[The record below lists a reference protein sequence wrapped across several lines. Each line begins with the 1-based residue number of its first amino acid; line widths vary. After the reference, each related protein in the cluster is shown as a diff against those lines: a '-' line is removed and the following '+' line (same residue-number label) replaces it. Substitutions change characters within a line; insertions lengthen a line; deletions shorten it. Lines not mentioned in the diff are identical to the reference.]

1 MATKKKKKSYID
13 QVLSGEYEYTLVNM
27 NKTSSKKT
35 STNKTTSSNKN
46 TTGKKSYTEQ
56 VLSGEYEY
64 TLFNKAQKQKEERE
78 LKKQSQV
85 SSFTNNALTRTSQK
99 ISSFLLG
106 KDDEEDIAPVKPTV
120 TTPSYT
126 TNEDGYT
133 LIGKSYGD
141 YFYEDYVN
149 MKDYPIVQKDG
160 NFYILNPNAKKPEEK
175 YLAFAPRGS
184 TMPVMTTQ
192 EIKDKEYEEAVRN
205 GYVNRNQ
212 THGLSSYDLVK
223 LDSADLTPNERKE
236 YTKDLKRQQKEEDEE
251 ADRKNKIRYGGAGLK
266 GTLGELEYYWDNLT
280 ENVDEEVVDPIKNA
294 PESYKMGKMSEELG
308 LEAYKS
314 MMGEENNYEELKK
327 EYDKYAMFNQDIATD
342 DSMISQSIQS
352 MPNQW
357 GGFKEGVKGGGVGS
371 IIGGILGGGVGYF
384 TGNTGKGA
392 LLGAKYGGGAGYTV
406 GQMEYTYK
414 LEAGLQYQ
422 TLIEMGVPEDIAKEE
437 AQKVG
442 TANALIE
449 GGESLLD
456 LVTLGRASAGK
467 ELLKQG
473 LLKKYGLET
482 VESWALNTVVV
493 NPLSEGLEEGLQEKS
508 SIEGEK
514 RATKKA
520 GIERDDSQD
529 AERIWDSAKVGAFSG
544 LMFGGATAIT
554 TKGVSAGVN
563 KVTSNKT
570 TYTQNEQAVIDK
582 EVENRVAEAEKN
594 GKELTTK
601 EKNEIKAEVIEDLEN
616 GYISTDSIENTL
628 GGDTYTSL
636 NEIRNNKTKIEQE
649 INELENKPYAQL
661 TVKEN
666 DRLKALRE
674 ELSAIDTNTLET
686 QLRSEMDGKIAND
699 NRLQRSYVEKYNR
712 SQKFTRNESE
722 KSDNANI
729 NDFYTSMEEAN
740 VNNTK
745 KTHDFTSFVSNI
757 IKDKGIK
764 ARAVNYD
771 ILVKEGRIYKDTDGQ
786 YKFIENGKK
795 TDRVAN
801 INGFKENGVLNI
813 NMQSSKA
820 FEMTVG
826 HELGEFIKDSD
837 STAYEQLKNI
847 AIELGKADGSYSEG
861 TLESY
866 IKAYGELTDDATDE
880 YVNDKLGELFDNDQF
895 VTRISEN
902 RSLLRKIIDELKY
915 LVEYATA
922 GSSEKRKLISLQH
935 KLENKF
941 REVYKKT
948 DLTKESSED
957 TRYSIGGLKGVNNLK
972 NREYVQEFLEDY
984 DKAIKFKEAGKDNE
998 FIRTNTGW
1006 FQDKNGDWKIEFSD
1020 KQMKVKDVSNIKV
1033 GKEYNLSEILDHKLL
1048 YEFYPEL
1055 KTYKV
1060 KFKNFDSKNIIL
1072 KLLGKGQNYKKRG
1085 SYQHETHTVS
1095 LNKHFLDT
1103 KELQETLKLTV
1114 IHELQHA
1121 IQRIEGF
1128 EHGRPAWL
1136 SKERYFK
1143 SLGEIEATNTS
1154 KRIDMDMEQRL
1165 KEAPE
1170 SSKADPKHPR
1180 YDTYMEK
1187 RGTIDKLKDSLY
1199 TYFEEAIDDKIL
1211 KKLGIKFKDNDIGVG
1226 EYGDS
1231 GRYGLADN
1239 SNQEKGLDNSSF
1251 FNGDNTRYS
1260 LDTEG
1265 KLVDSEGNGVTLE
1278 AGETGTTGNL
1288 LAIQGLS
1295 PENLKR
1301 VLSLGGFPVPSIA
1314 VTQSSNASV
1323 IEEFGGS
1330 EGITVVFDKNTID
1343 PKTKANEV
1351 YSNDVYSKTIPQ
1363 VYQKVDN
1370 KSLKK
1375 VLEEFRPYESEYGS
1389 LNKHDYSKSS
1399 LESIVN
1405 DLSYQAAVKAKF
1417 LEDNGYG
1424 IKKVY
1429 KDFRSGY
1436 YSFTAEEI
1444 ENFKK
1449 KYPDLASLNEYS
1461 VDISTADQIREITLD
1476 MMAESDPQVPRE
1488 TFAKLFKE
1496 KFYLNDVIKFYRD
1509 IKQYDNAN
1517 KGQEFDSYATRDNID
1532 KAVKEHQE
1540 EFNQWLTSKF
1550 ESLYGDK
1557 YFENEKG
1564 RKYDYTLE
1572 NLTSYMKKGSTKTQQ
1587 KGMFD
1592 TFGVGQA
1599 KASASRKFK
1608 SLDQIR
1614 TESKNLVDAET
1625 YNERRKAFEDI
1636 DDDVRTEIGSE
1647 RISNGEGVFEVYS
1660 DYYMALAE
1668 AASKNVTAEEAL
1680 NHNWFK
1686 NVTKEQIDKFDI
1698 VKEQLKKFPAKYF
1711 EAKPQRTVGLN
1722 EIQALV
1728 VPNTLESTF
1737 KQQLIDNGYNVV
1749 EYDPTVEGDRTAK
1762 INELDDL
1769 KFSLGI
1775 GNEVA
1780 PTNPNLT
1787 YAEDVRL
1794 EVEEAIAPL
1803 KQEIAELKET
1813 LAPVQKQVE
1822 YTQPTKEELDNLMSL
1837 QETGGTEYANT
1848 FFELRDKYGQ
1858 ANLYKGINQY
1868 KKAPDTYT
1876 APIKGEQIDT
1886 VVNGKAVTEAELPM
1900 LEQQYEEDFK
1910 HIDES
1915 NIPAETEEI
1924 APIDAEP
1931 ITTTKSLFETRDYE
1945 NVGNPKTKAYMYENP
1960 EVKPFFQQE
1969 AQYMLNDLKNST
1981 KGEKWYNDD
1990 LYYETSGEQGYFGTT
2005 RQTTDDIAELL
2016 DGMDGRFKYTR
2027 EQIEKGLNA
2036 IIKDEGSE
2044 NNAVSKRIEFYLDQR
2059 LRNGYTNIDGI
2070 DIPANPEYISM
2081 LEEKQVTEYSDQAY
2095 QEWLK
2100 TLEDV
2105 DMPVENIDNSIDEIA
2120 PIKKPR
2126 ETIAEIRPSK
2136 TRADDH
2142 GYELLKVKDISK
2154 EQKATNEEIA
2164 EILDKEPTTESDRNK
2179 RKWAIFKASVF
2190 DKGAVIEDLSLKKK
2204 NRELMG
2210 KWDFTLTSEARGQN
2224 IIGKGH
2230 FRFDPATKQK
2240 VQTSK
2245 SLNDIVQEV
2254 GNTGLTKQFYEYM
2267 YHKHNIDRMTLE
2279 ERFGTE
2285 NKAVIGDS
2293 VTAQESRKVVSRYE
2307 TQHPEFMDFAQDVY
2321 DYLNA
2326 DKQEL
2331 VDNGVISQEASDLWQ
2346 EMYPHYVPIRRVT
2359 DKGLDINVPLDTGRT
2374 GINAPVKQATGG
2386 NADILPLFDT
2396 MAMRTL
2402 QTQRA
2407 TAKNSFGI
2415 ELKNT
2420 LGADTVITTP
2430 TVDEVIDSIDAQEE
2444 LLQEGKKGAKPT
2456 FTVFEN
2462 GEKVTFTITKDMYD
2476 AMKPLS
2482 DSSILSKTIKPLNM
2496 AGNFHRGILTEY
2508 NPVFMLTNA
2517 IKDTQDVFLNSQ
2529 HSARTYVNIPEALM
2543 QIKKKGYWYQEYVA
2557 NGGEQNSYFDSQEN
2571 TFKPET
2577 KGFKKTITTPFRWIS
2592 TVNNLIEMTPRLAE
2606 YMASRKQGKSV
2617 EVSMLDASRVTTN
2630 FKAGGDLTKFL
2641 NRNGATFLNAS
2652 VQGGLQQIR
2661 NIREANANGF
2671 KGWVKLASKFALA
2684 GVPALILNNLVWE
2697 DDEEYEE
2704 LSDYVKQN
2712 YYVVGKYGD
2721 GKFIRIPKGRTTA
2734 VIQEAFVQ
2742 MDNLITGNDEADF
2755 ESFFNLVITNLA
2767 PNNPIED
2774 NVFAPIIQV
2783 ANNKTW
2789 YGEDLVPTRLQDNP
2803 VELQYDESTD
2813 MFSRWLGETFG
2824 VSPYKVNY
2832 LLDQYSGGLGDVF
2845 LPMMTPEAESGDDKF
2860 IDKLFA
2866 PVKSKFT
2873 TDSVMNNQNVSDFY
2887 EKSEELTIQ
2896 ANKTNATDED
2906 ILRNKY
2912 MNSVKAEMNELYAEK
2927 REIQNSNL
2935 PDSEKYRQV
2944 REKQKEINNLSKNAL
2959 SEYDNARIYDNYAQ
2973 VGDRHYRINGSGDW
2987 TKINDKQLAKQER
3000 MTTALNINGSDYW
3013 RYNDEIYDIKAD
3025 KDSNGESI
3033 SGSRKK
3039 KVLNYINNLELDE
3052 VQKAILFKMEYPSYD
3067 DHNYAIINYVNNL
3080 NLSYEDKVSILTELD
3095 MEVDK
3100 NGNIRW

>member
-13 QVLSGEYEYTLVNM
+13 QVLDGEYSYSLMGNNKSSS
-27 NKTSSKKT
+27 NKTT
-35 STNKTTSSNKN
+35 TNKTTSSNKK
-46 TTGKKSYTEQ
+46 TTGSKSYTEQ
-56 VLSGEYEY
+56 VLSGEYDY
-64 TLFNKAQKQKEERE
+64 TLLNKAQKQKEQRE
-78 LKKQSQV
+78 LTKQSQV

-223 LDSADLTPNERKE
+223 LDSANLTPNERKE
-236 YTKDLKRQQKEEDEE
+236 YTKDLKKQQKEEDEE
-251 ADRKNKIRYGGAGLK
+251 ADRNNKIRRGGAGWEGAK
-266 GTLGELEYYWDNLT
+266 GELEYYWNNLT
-280 ENVDEEVVDPIKNA
+280 GNIDEKVVDPIKNA

-308 LEAYKS
+308 MEAYKS

-327 EYDKYAMFNQDIATD
+327 EYDNYVMFNEDIATD

-357 GGFKEGVKGGGVGS
+357 GGFKAGVKGGGVGS
-371 IIGGILGGGVGYF
+371 VIGGTVGAILGKTTGVG
-384 TGNTGKGA
+384 TVKGA
-392 LLGAKYGGGAGYTV
+392 TTGAKWLGGAGYTA

-414 LEAGLQYQ
+414 LEAGMMYQ

-437 AQKVG
+437 AQNVG
-442 TANALIE
+442 LINAGIE
-449 GGESLLD
+449 GGESILD
-456 LVTLGRASAGK
+456 LITLGKASAVTKGAK
-467 ELLKQG
+467 DYLV
-473 LLKKYGLET
+473 KKYGLEM
-482 VESWALNTVVV
+482 VENWAIKSAVI

-554 TKGVSAGVN
+554 TKGVNAGVN

-601 EKNEIKAEVIEDLEN
+601 EKNEIKTEVIEDLEN

-636 NEIRNNKTKIEQE
+636 SEIRENKSKIEQE
-649 INELENKPYAQL
+649 IDELENKPYAQL

-674 ELSAIDTNTLET
+674 ELSTIDTNTLET
-686 QLRSEMDGKIAND
+686 QLQSEMNGKIAND

-771 ILVKEGRIYKDTDGQ
+771 ILVKEGRIYKDTDEQ

-837 STAYEQLKNI
+837 STAYQQLKDI
-847 AIELGKADGSYSEG
+847 AIELGKADGSYNEG

-922 GSSEKRKLISLQH
+922 GSSEKRKLVSLQH

-948 DLTKESSED
+948 DLTKESSKD
-957 TRYSIGGLKGVNNLK
+957 TRFSANVHKSMTQKKMDSLDGIRLTTKDGYEYVIPSFLYQGKSTAPVKNDSVSLAKFGDGEYYTPSKKRASGYGEVTEYSDINDKFQNPYIQGTPYNSKMIELLNEFKENNPSRKVYIDRVINQGFPLTQEFMTPREMTNLYLEAGYDSFIGGTDAMPEYLSFTPTTEKVSYSLSTDNQGRELTKEQQDFFKDSKARDENGNLQVVYHGTTEEINVFEKDRLGSNTGAASAGQGFFFTASKQVADAYAMYARPTYIKELEAKQEELKK
-972 NREYVQEFLEDY
+972 IAEKERT
-984 DKAIKFKEAGKDNE
+984 KEAWNKYYRAYE
-998 FIRTNTGW
+998 
-1006 FQDKNGDWKIEFSD
+1006 
-1020 KQMKVKDVSNIKV
+1020 
-1033 GKEYNLSEILDHKLL
+1033 EYEEAELDYGYGGRVD
-1048 YEFYPEL
+1048 YE
-1055 KTYKV
+1055 
-1060 KFKNFDSKNIIL
+1060 N
-1072 KLLGKGQNYKKRG
+1072 
-1085 SYQHETHTVS
+1085 
-1095 LNKHFLDT
+1095 T
-1103 KELQETLKLTV
+1103 KETYLNITNPLIHDFKGEEYRDESYYDLLKQAK
-1114 IHELQHA
+1114 ENGNDGA
-1121 IQRIEGF
+1121 IFLNTYDGYGEHDSWNNPKTNIYVVF
-1128 EHGRPAWL
+1128 E
-1136 SKERYFK
+1136 
-1143 SLGEIEATNTS
+1143 
-1154 KRIDMDMEQRL
+1154 
-1165 KEAPE
+1165 
-1170 SSKADPKHPR
+1170 
-1180 YDTYMEK
+1180 
-1187 RGTIDKLKDSLY
+1187 
-1199 TYFEEAIDDKIL
+1199 
-1211 KKLGIKFKDNDIGVG
+1211 
-1226 EYGDS
+1226 
-1231 GRYGLADN
+1231 
-1239 SNQEKGLDNSSF
+1239 SNQIKNV
-1251 FNGDNTRYS
+1251 DNTKPTSNPDIRYS
-1260 LDTEG
+1260 L
-1265 KLVDSEGNGVTLE
+1265 
-1278 AGETGTTGNL
+1278 
-1288 LAIQGLS
+1288 
-1295 PENLKR
+1295 
-1301 VLSLGGFPVPSIA
+1301 
-1314 VTQSSNASV
+1314 
-1323 IEEFGGS
+1323 
-1330 EGITVVFDKNTID
+1330 
-1343 PKTKANEV
+1343 
-1351 YSNDVYSKTIPQ
+1351 
-1363 VYQKVDN
+1363 
-1370 KSLKK
+1370 
-1375 VLEEFRPYESEYGS
+1375 
-1389 LNKHDYSKSS
+1389 
-1399 LESIVN
+1399 
-1405 DLSYQAAVKAKF
+1405 
-1417 LEDNGYG
+1417 
-1424 IKKVY
+1424 
-1429 KDFRSGY
+1429 
-1436 YSFTAEEI
+1436 
-1444 ENFKK
+1444 
-1449 KYPDLASLNEYS
+1449 
-1461 VDISTADQIREITLD
+1461 
-1476 MMAESDPQVPRE
+1476 
-1488 TFAKLFKE
+1488 
-1496 KFYLNDVIKFYRD
+1496 
-1509 IKQYDNAN
+1509 
-1517 KGQEFDSYATRDNID
+1517 
-1532 KAVKEHQE
+1532 
-1540 EFNQWLTSKF
+1540 
-1550 ESLYGDK
+1550 
-1557 YFENEKG
+1557 
-1564 RKYDYTLE
+1564 
-1572 NLTSYMKKGSTKTQQ
+1572 
-1587 KGMFD
+1587 
-1592 TFGVGQA
+1592 
-1599 KASASRKFK
+1599 
-1608 SLDQIR
+1608 
-1614 TESKNLVDAET
+1614 
-1625 YNERRKAFEDI
+1625 
-1636 DDDVRTEIGSE
+1636 
-1647 RISNGEGVFEVYS
+1647 
-1660 DYYMALAE
+1660 
-1668 AASKNVTAEEAL
+1668 NVE
-1680 NHNWFK
+1680 
-1686 NVTKEQIDKFDI
+1686 
-1698 VKEQLKKFPAKYF
+1698 
-1711 EAKPQRTVGLN
+1711 GLN
-1722 EIQALV
+1722 EIANEFGGGKNYWEANLYDKDLYGATYFLKHQDSVKKKFKDLNNINIEPIYRDIELKGIGTKDENVQNFIKTNNLNV
-1728 VPNTLESTF
+1728 VDLANNQELLDKFYELEHEAIKKQFNIDDTEADEIFSQWKDYFERQKGNNDTIWPLLRFEKDFKNIIEGNTKE
-1737 KQQLIDNGYNVV
+1737 IDNIETAKLERQLVDDNPEFEKYVTKYAEKLFGEKV
-1749 EYDPTVEGDRTAK
+1749 EYDVDDVMEEAKFNHGTTDNFEVGAYMTTDGSLLNFNYGGYRDDHRTISVYDLNMKEFMDYGAIRMQPETPGFEMQVEPTNDQYNKLYDYIDYIKSTRKSDDVICIDVDKGNTYDSARYTINTPTSK
-1762 INELDDL
+1762 IISDVKTYWKTGQFPKQSE
-1769 KFSLGI
+1769 FAQFRYSLTRNDEI
-1775 GNEVA
+1775 A
-1780 PTNPNLT
+1780 PTTNPNLT
-1787 YAEDVRL
+1787 YAEDVKL

-1813 LAPVQKQVE
+1813 LAPLRDEINPKALTEEDLTGFYEARDNAPILDAPPEVETVYDNLQDSISIDKKSLKELTKNIQNELGLKRPQVAELEGIIQDFSRNEVGTREDLFETIKEHFSEQSIQHRNEDVIKVKNFLRTYPIKVSDYLKTEFKEGFNKIRQQNFNKLKFTNDGIEVDTAYDELRTMFKGQFRDDITNAQDQLNEIIRVANQDVIEVENFVLDNATVRHVSNHIYDSIQDYRLDELKKMVDKQTKTPIDESLMPPIDEELAPITKEVKPTQNTIAETKPVKKQVE
-1822 YTQPTKEELDNLMSL
+1822 NEVLK
-1837 QETGGTEYANT
+1837 
-1848 FFELRDKYGQ
+1848 
-1858 ANLYKGINQY
+1858 
-1868 KKAPDTYT
+1868 
-1876 APIKGEQIDT
+1876 IKG
-1886 VVNGKAVTEAELPM
+1886 
-1900 LEQQYEEDFK
+1900 
-1910 HIDES
+1910 
-1915 NIPAETEEI
+1915 
-1924 APIDAEP
+1924 
-1931 ITTTKSLFETRDYE
+1931 
-1945 NVGNPKTKAYMYENP
+1945 
-1960 EVKPFFQQE
+1960 
-1969 AQYMLNDLKNST
+1969 
-1981 KGEKWYNDD
+1981 
-1990 LYYETSGEQGYFGTT
+1990 
-2005 RQTTDDIAELL
+2005 
-2016 DGMDGRFKYTR
+2016 
-2027 EQIEKGLNA
+2027 
-2036 IIKDEGSE
+2036 
-2044 NNAVSKRIEFYLDQR
+2044 
-2059 LRNGYTNIDGI
+2059 
-2070 DIPANPEYISM
+2070 
-2081 LEEKQVTEYSDQAY
+2081 
-2095 QEWLK
+2095 
-2100 TLEDV
+2100 
-2105 DMPVENIDNSIDEIA
+2105 
-2120 PIKKPR
+2120 
-2126 ETIAEIRPSK
+2126 
-2136 TRADDH
+2136 
-2142 GYELLKVKDISK
+2142 ISK
-2154 EQKATNEEIA
+2154 EQQATNKEIA
-2164 EILDKEPTTESDRNK
+2164 EILDTEPTNESDRNK

-2190 DKGAVIEDLSLKKK
+2190 DKGAVIEDLSLKNK

-2224 IIGKGH
+2224 IIGNGH

-2240 VQTSK
+2240 IQTSK

-2331 VDNGVISQEASDLWQ
+2331 VDNGVISQESSDLWS

-2374 GINAPVKQATGG
+2374 GINAPIKQATGG

-2420 LGADTVITTP
+2420 LGTDTIITTP

-2529 HSARTYVNIPEALM
+2529 HSARTYANIPEAYA
-2543 QIKKKGYWYQEYVA
+2543 QILSKGYWYQEYVA

-2571 TFKPET
+2571 TFKPEA
-2577 KGFKKTITTPFRWIS
+2577 KGFKKVVTTPFRAIS
-2592 TVNNLIEMTPRLAE
+2592 KINNLIEMSPRLAE

-2712 YYVVGKYGD
+2712 YYIVGKYGD
-2721 GKFIRIPKGRTTA
+2721 GKFIRIPKGRTVA
-2734 VIQEAFVQ
+2734 VIQNGFEQ
-2742 MDNLITGNDEADF
+2742 MEHLATGDDEADF
-2755 ESFFNLVITNLA
+2755 KTFFDLFITNLA

-2803 VELQYDESTD
+2803 VEQQYDESTD
-2813 MFSRWLGETFG
+2813 ILSRWIGETFG

-2832 LLDQYSGGLGDVF
+2832 LLDQYTGGAGDVF
-2845 LPMMTPEAESGDDKF
+2845 LPMLTPEAESGDDSF
-2860 IDKLFA
+2860 EDKLFA
-2866 PVKSKFT
+2866 PLKSKFT
-2873 TDSVMNNQNVSDFY
+2873 ADSVMNNQNVSDFY

-2973 VGDRHYRINGSGDW
+2973 VGDRHYRINGNGDW

-3025 KDSNGESI
+3025 KDSKGESI

-3039 KVLNYINNLELDE
+3039 KVISYVNSLDLSIP
-3052 VQKAILFKMEYPSYD
+3052 QKAILIRQEYPSFDEYNYD
-3067 DHNYAIINYVNNL
+3067 IINYVNNL
-3080 NLSYEDKVSILTELD
+3080 DIAYEEKVTILEELE
-3095 MEVDK
+3095 MQVDS